1 MTEEDPIITSM
12 AYLAASQD
20 DVTPLLYERFV
31 RRLPEAGA
39 MMRHMDEH
47 MLGRMMGDLLVL
59 VMTPPDEIEPDY
71 LAFEVSSHDAYGV
84 RPEMFAPLLAVV
96 RDAGSCSDER
106 RCASTKNPSSQ
117 GQAVPWWYARSR
129 WGIVP
134 SYRPW

>member
-71 LAFEVSSHDAYGV
+71 LAFEISSHDAYGV

-96 RDAGSCSDER
+96 RDAAREATGGYWNADTDAAWNAR
-106 RCASTKNPSSQ
+106 LQGICAAIDRVRAP
-117 GQAVPWWYARSR
+117 V
-129 WGIVP
+129 
-134 SYRPW
+134 